1 MLILPIKRQW
11 FNMIKEGKKKEEYRE
26 IKPYYTTRFKNILG
40 EEKMQQVI
48 KGEKIFLGPVIFRNG
63 YSKNSPTFVANC
75 SISINTGNTKW
86 GAEYGVKYYVLT
98 VDSIKEEN
106 K

>member
-11 FNMIKEGKKKEEYRE
+11 FNMIKEGKKKEEYRA

-75 SISINTGNTKW
+75 SISINTGNIKW

-98 VDSIKEEN
+98 INLIKEE